1 MGNLVIDKINLAFEP
16 DEFYALQDIVNQWY
30 QQNHSKYEHFKD
42 HPLIKVTNELR
53 NFQPI
58 KIDGELAYSN

>member
-1 MGNLVIDKINLAFEP
+1 MSNLAIDRITLSFQP
-16 DEFYALQDIVNQWY
+16 NEFYALQDIVSQRY

-42 HPLIKVTNELR
+42 HPLIKVANEVR

-58 KIDGELAYSN
+58 KVDGTVTIN

>member
-42 HPLIKVTNELR
+42 HPLIKVASQLLPNKFGGLQDRTN
-53 NFQPI
+53 
-58 KIDGELAYSN
+58 